1 MLYNCAHPPSVI
13 YCLTILEAG
22 LCSNVFN
29 YRQFNE
35 GIIYR
40 EVCKRLGSSYI
51 LRYPKPATMR
61 SHYHPRPERGK
72 ECGGFKA
79 WPQIFCYSFLEEIEL
94 NFPLLE
100 CGLDLETP
108 FKRTEC
114 GRSDGVW
121 LLRLKSMY
129 VPSSLL
135 SLSDRLFLG
144 KPAAFS

>member
-1 MLYNCAHPPSVI
+1 MLYNCAHPPSVT
-13 YCLTILEAG
+13 YCLTVLEAG
-22 LCSNVFN
+22 LCSNVSN

-40 EVCKRLGSSYI
+40 EVGKGLGSSCI
-51 LRYPKPATMR
+51 SRYPKPATMG

-94 NFPLLE
+94 NSPLLE
-100 CGLDLETP
+100 RGLDLETP
-108 FKRTEC
+108 FEGTEC
-114 GRSDGVW
+114 GGSEGCDSW
-121 LLRLKSMY
+121 DWKACA
-129 VPSSLL
+129 SSLF

-144 KPAAFS
+144 KPAAFW